1 MQVLHELLHS
11 LSKDEKRLYNQHKRN
26 GRFQKI
32 YEVYMANPVFTK
44 QIDKDLYDREFGD
57 VSKPFYSMQ
66 KRSLF
71 DDVVTVLLS
80 YSNLQIPE
88 YKLPRA
94 LAKAQIL
101 LERNVPGAAVYYLEE
116 ARQQTDDGTD
126 PTVLLSLVRTQKKAE
141 EQLGQATFS
150 SYLNLIR
157 EEQAL
162 VQRLASRQDLPSL
175 REALRLLKRNL
186 ENFPEEVVAHHA
198 EEIMQAAKA
207 QPTQGQLDL
216 FHRLEIENLYYTIR
230 GQADEYHR
238 RVVQAYKDIERQEG
252 TAASTNYFRLL
263 NEVLRNALRV
273 GDFLL
278 LSGLIYK
285 TNKLLEHSPEAI
297 DPQFLPDY
305 LESCALYHFYEN
317 ELPTALRE
325 LEQLLKQ
332 PNLPKAQA
340 ERCLYYYLA
349 MLVAAHL
356 PQQAVDALAHHLKQY
371 PGLAAHPANDLF
383 RAVLA
388 VDMHDDADEV
398 SLRLEKS
405 KLEYRKDPALKA
417 YLECAQAIQAYLER
431 KPQRGRALHFF
442 PEDWEPIMRVDLWLE
457 AKLENKFYYNLIA
470 EDWQNRKTVFN

>member
-11 LSKDEKRLYNQHKRN
+11 LSKDEKRLYHQHKRN

-32 YEVYMANPVFTK
+32 YEVYMAHPVFNK
-44 QIDKDLYDREFGD
+44 QIDKDLYDKEFTD

-101 LERNVPGAAVYYLEE
+101 LERKVAGAAVYYLEE

-126 PTVLLSLVRTQKKAE
+126 PTVLLTLVRAQKNAE
-141 EQLGQATFS
+141 EQLGQATFTT
-150 SYLNLIR
+150 YLNLIR
-157 EEQAL
+157 EEQEL
-162 VQRLASRQDLPSL
+162 VQRLAKRQDLPSL
-175 REALRLLKRNL
+175 KEALRLLKRNA
-186 ENFPEEVVAHHA
+186 ENFPDEVVRHHA
-198 EEIMQAAKA
+198 DEIMQAVKA
-207 QPTQGQLDL
+207 QPAQGQLDL
-216 FHRLEIENLYYTIR
+216 FHRLEIDSIYHAIR
-230 GQADEYHR
+230 GESDVYHR
-238 RVVQAYKDIERQEG
+238 QVVQVYKEVEKQE
-252 TAASTNYFRLL
+252 ASSATYYRLL
-263 NEVLRNALRV
+263 NEVLRNAIRV

-285 TNKLLEHSPEAI
+285 TNKVVEQNPEAMGVE
-297 DPQFLPDY
+297 FLPDY

-325 LEQLLKQ
+325 MEQLLKQ
-332 PNLPKAQA
+332 PKLPRGQH

-356 PQQAVDALAHHLKQY
+356 PQQALDSLAQHLKANTYLQD
-371 PGLAAHPANDLF
+371 HPANDLF
-383 RAVLA
+383 RAVMA
-388 VDMHDDADEV
+388 VDMHHNDDDVA
-398 SLRLEKS
+398 LRLERS
-405 KLEYRKDPALKA
+405 KMEYRKDLALKP
-417 YLECAQAIQAYLER
+417 YLECALAIQAYLER
-431 KPQRGRALHFF
+431 KPIRGRALHFF
-442 PEDWEPIMRVDLWLE
+442 AEDWEPIMRIDLWLD
-457 AKLENKFYYNLIA
+457 AKLENKFYYNLIT
-470 EDWQNRKTVFN
+470 EEWESRKTVFN